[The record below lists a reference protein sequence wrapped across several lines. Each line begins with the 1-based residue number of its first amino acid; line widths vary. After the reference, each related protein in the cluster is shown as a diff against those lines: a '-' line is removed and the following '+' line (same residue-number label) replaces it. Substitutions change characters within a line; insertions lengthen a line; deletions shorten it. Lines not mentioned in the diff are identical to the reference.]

1 MIASLS
7 DSCMAR
13 KLGVLFQHSLEM
25 LQDAF
30 LFFASLWVREPV
42 SGEPADEDAAGGENF
57 PSINKGVGNAS
68 SHHVLPHK
76 DEKTNRVDAQFSV
89 VRVKGVNVFW
99 GFGLFSG

>member
-1 MIASLS
+1 
-7 DSCMAR
+7 MAR

-42 SGEPADEDAAGGENF
+42 SGERIDVEDEAGGENF

-68 SHHVLPHK
+68 SHQCLPHK
-76 DEKTNRVDAQFSV
+76 
-89 VRVKGVNVFW
+89 
-99 GFGLFSG
+99 SG